1 MSLPPLHGVVPILV
15 TPFDE
20 AGNLDVESLRRLVAF
35 NIDAGVHGLGIALGS
50 EVYKLADDER
60 ATVVATVVD
69 EARGRVP
76 IVMNTGAL
84 ATDIAVRYSQS
95 AEAAGID
102 AVMCAGPG
110 PGISAGEVR
119 HYYRAIADAVRI
131 PVIVQDTATN
141 HVPAALLRAI
151 GEESERVRY
160 AKIESSPPA
169 RRVYDAVQACG
180 DRVAVFGG
188 AGGGAFLQELR
199 RGSIGTMPW
208 PSTPHA
214 FVAAWDRWHAGDRAG
229 AQRIFDERLVPIGRI
244 EMPGLSGG
252 QMLHKELLKR
262 QGIIASA
269 RVRRPSD
276 EFDPITWEEVA
287 ELCDRL
293 GLNGAARG
301 RRACHGGG

>member
-1 MSLPPLHGVVPILV
+1 MANLPPLHGVVPILV

-20 AGNLDVESLRRLVAF
+20 AGRLDVESLRRLVAF

-76 IVMNTGAL
+76 VVMNTGAL
-84 ATDIAVRYSQS
+84 ATDIAVRHSRS

-110 PGISAGEVR
+110 PGIAAGEIR
-119 HYYRAIADAVRI
+119 HYFRAIAGAVRI
-131 PVIVQDTATN
+131 PIVMQDTATN
-141 HVPAALLRAI
+141 HLPAPLLRAI
-151 GEESERVRY
+151 GDEAEGARY
-160 AKIESSPPA
+160 AKVESSPPA

-180 DRVAVFGG
+180 DRVAIFGG

-208 PSTPHA
+208 PSTPRV
-214 FVAAWDRWHAGDRAG
+214 FVEVWDRWQAGDRAG
-229 AQRIFDERLVPIGRI
+229 AQRLFDERLLPIGRI

-252 QMLHKELLKR
+252 QLLHKELLRR

-269 RVRRPSD
+269 QVRRPGD
-276 EFDPITWEEVA
+276 EFDPVTWEEVA
-287 ELCDRL
+287 EVCDRL
-293 GLNGAARG
+293 GLNGGARG
-301 RRACHGGG
+301 

>member
-1 MSLPPLHGVVPILV
+1 MANLPPLHGVVPILV

-20 AGNLDVESLRRLVAF
+20 AGRLDVESLRRLVAF

-76 IVMNTGAL
+76 VVMNTGAL
-84 ATDIAVRYSQS
+84 ATDIAVRHSRS
-95 AEAAGID
+95 AEAAGVA

-110 PGISAGEVR
+110 PGIAAGEIR
-119 HYYRAIADAVRI
+119 HYFRAIADAVRI
-131 PVIVQDTATN
+131 PIIVQDTAAN
-141 HVPAALLRAI
+141 HLPAPLLRAI
-151 GEESERVRY
+151 GDEAEGARY
-160 AKIESSPPA
+160 AKVESSPPA

-180 DRVAVFGG
+180 DRVAIFGG

-208 PSTPHA
+208 PSTPRA
-214 FVAAWDRWHAGDRAG
+214 FVEVWDRWQAGDRAG
-229 AQRIFDERLVPIGRI
+229 AQRLFDERLLPIGRI

-252 QMLHKELLKR
+252 QMLHKELLRR

-269 RVRRPSD
+269 QVRRPGD

-287 ELCDRL
+287 EVCDRL
-293 GLNGAARG
+293 GLNGGARG
-301 RRACHGGG
+301 

>member
-1 MSLPPLHGVVPILV
+1 MANLPPLHGVVPILV
-15 TPFDE
+15 TPFDD

-35 NIDAGVHGLGIALGS
+35 NIEAGVHGLGIALGS

-76 IVMNTGAL
+76 VVMNTGAM
-84 ATDIAVRYSQS
+84 ATNIAVRYSQS

-110 PGISAGEVR
+110 PGIAAGEVR
-119 HYYRAIADAVRI
+119 HYYRTISDAVKV
-131 PVIVQDTATN
+131 PVIVQDTAAN
-141 HVPAALLRAI
+141 HIPAPLLRAI
-151 GEESERVRY
+151 SEESERVCY
-160 AKIESSPPA
+160 AKVESSPPA

-180 DRVAVFGG
+180 ERVAIFGG
-188 AGGGAFLQELR
+188 SGGSAFLQELR

-214 FVAAWDRWHAGDRAG
+214 FVEVWDRWQAGDRAE
-229 AQRIFDERLVPIGRI
+229 AQRIFDERLVPIGRL

-262 QGIIASA
+262 QGIIATA
-269 RVRRPSD
+269 QVRRPAD
-276 EFDPITWEEVA
+276 EFDPITWEELA
-287 ELCDRL
+287 EVCDRL
-293 GLNGAARG
+293 GLNGG
-301 RRACHGGG
+301 SKG